1 MHDSSRRQF
10 LYYAGL
16 CAGGATVLRYA
27 PAGLIGTR
35 TYATML
41 QAAATQADPL
51 AAMRAQMGGTPIET
65 TKLADRLV
73 MLSGPGG
80 NVVVLHGPDGKVVVD
95 SFLLPAWP
103 RLKSTLDGLDGG
115 PVKTLIDTH
124 WHFDHSDNNAN
135 FHAAG
140 AAVLAHANT
149 KKRLM
154 EPHDLVGMHFDPAP
168 AAALP
173 TDTFTDKRSLTVNGE
188 IVALSYVPPAHTDTD
203 IFVHYTKANVL
214 HMGDVFFNGM
224 YPFIDTSTG
233 GNINGMIAGAD
244 RALAMTNART
254 KIVPGHCPLSD
265 HAGLLK
271 YRKVIGTI
279 RDRVRT
285 QKRAKKTLAQ
295 VQASKPG
302 AEFDATW
309 GKGMMAPNDFVALVY
324 NTL

>member
-1 MHDSSRRQF
+1 MNDSSRRQF

-16 CAGGATVLRYA
+16 FAGGATVLRYA
-27 PAGLIGTR
+27 PRGVFAAP
-35 TYATML
+35 TYAKMR

-65 TKLADRLV
+65 RKLADRLV

-95 SFLLPAWP
+95 SFLQPAWP

-140 AAVLAHANT
+140 AAVLAHTNT
-149 KKRLM
+149 KKRLT
-154 EPHDLVGMHFDPAP
+154 EPHDMVGMHFDPAP

-188 IVALSYVPPAHTDTD
+188 VVALSYVPPAHTDTD

-214 HMGDVFFNGM
+214 HMGDVFFNRM
-224 YPFIDTSTG
+224 YPFIDASTG
-233 GNINGMIAGAD
+233 GNINGMIAGTD

-254 KIVPGHCPLSD
+254 KVVPGHGPLSD
-265 HAGLLK
+265 HAGLLR

-295 VQASKPG
+295 VQAAKPS